1 MNGEAKVGISQGVT
15 AYEVRALASFTATTD
30 CLQQVRQMCL
40 QVHQI
45 FAEKP
50 AVKRAF
56 QATVPTRMM
65 TNQQFWAKYLKHQVL
80 AQVSKF
86 PSGSELHRMNP
97 MSLVQH
103 RCHHSPLPNH
113 FKIPAT

>member
-1 MNGEAKVGISQGVT
+1 M
-15 AYEVRALASFTATTD
+15 
-30 CLQQVRQMCL
+30 RQLCL

-45 FAEKP
+45 FAEKA

-80 AQVSKF
+80 AQVRNLVAAVSCT
-86 PSGSELHRMNP
+86 ELSHGPAPR
-97 MSLVQH
+97 
-103 RCHHSPLPNH
+103 PLPPLTLPSYSEIPGIQRWCILPYVELGIDCSDRSVH
-113 FKIPAT
+113 FVFAGHSVTF